1 MTGSRNTLIKFGVF
15 AVIMAVLANNPGTTN
30 AR

>member
-15 AVIMAVLANNPGTTN
+15 AAIMAVLTAFLFMKFM
-30 AR
+30 